1 MTQHMYTQP
10 RAFANQFLW
19 SQALARFGSLHQAK
33 RARFNTSMP
42 KLEPMFVP
50 HMPPTILPRAI
61 APMINPFTGTFPG
74 GKANLFTNAMQT
86 RKNAVCRNFG
96 SVRCSKCNKFGLS
109 GECCKAY
116 YYVVIRSKKVPRE
129 IQKQI
134 AQTAFE
140 SFNEAESFRVEV
152 ARKYKKMRRKRKRQP
167 QIETAKLN
175 KKLETPLAK
184 QNLPLDL
191 QQEPEKPAISD
202 DDDVPKCALS
212 EQEKRIKI
220 AAESLLVLDRPV
232 VRPSSPSNRS
242 NDEQISSNKF
252 SLTPPRPFEDSS
264 VANFNPSPL
273 TVVPNGFPS
282 TQRAMNSL
290 SKHNKSCSV
299 HARTILQPSSK
310 LCLKKSLLQAK
321 KILMSPYLHYPC
333 PSYSGLI
340 PQYHNIRAH
349 HYM

>member
-1 MTQHMYTQP
+1 
-10 RAFANQFLW
+10 
-19 SQALARFGSLHQAK
+19 
-33 RARFNTSMP
+33 
-42 KLEPMFVP
+42 
-50 HMPPTILPRAI
+50 
-61 APMINPFTGTFPG
+61 
-74 GKANLFTNAMQT
+74 
-86 RKNAVCRNFG
+86 
-96 SVRCSKCNKFGLS
+96 
-109 GECCKAY
+109 
-116 YYVVIRSKKVPRE
+116 
-129 IQKQI
+129 
-134 AQTAFE
+134 
-140 SFNEAESFRVEV
+140 
-152 ARKYKKMRRKRKRQP
+152 MRRKRKRQP

-175 KKLETPLAK
+175 KNSETPLAK
-184 QNLPLDL
+184 QNFPLDL

-202 DDDVPKCALS
+202 DGGVPKCALS

-220 AAESLLVLDRPV
+220 AAESLLGLDRAV

-264 VANFNPSPL
+264 VTNFNPSPL

-290 SKHNKSCSV
+290 SKHNKGCSV

-310 LCLKKSLLQAK
+310 ACLKKSLLQAK
-321 KILMSPYLHYPC
+321 KILMSPHLHYPC
-333 PSYSGLI
+333 PSYPGLI